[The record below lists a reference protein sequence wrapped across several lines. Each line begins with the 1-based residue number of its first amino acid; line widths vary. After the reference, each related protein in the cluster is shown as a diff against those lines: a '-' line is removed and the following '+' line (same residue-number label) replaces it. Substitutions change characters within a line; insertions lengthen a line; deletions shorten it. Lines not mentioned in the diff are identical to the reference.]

1 MSETINEKS
10 KFLNVLKYFVVFATG
25 ILVGYL
31 ITSCFIK
38 SPKALITFDKEYIK
52 GFSGNNLES
61 NSPGVNIDIA
71 DLKAT
76 INSSNTQGVVVSE
89 VNCVSENP
97 VKIVIY
103 FDENELSIY
112 GLKPIQTEKNS
123 SIAGGKNSI
132 QITCTGNNKF
142 LVLWKDKHRNDNNI
156 DVQVFSDNIIVY
168 STSYIVH

>member
-1 MSETINEKS
+1 MSETTNGKS
-10 KFLNVLKYFVVFATG
+10 NFLLILKYFVIFATG

-31 ITSCFIK
+31 TTSYYIK

-61 NSPGVNIDIA
+61 SSPGVSIDVME
-71 DLKAT
+71 LKAT
-76 INSSNTQGVVVSE
+76 INTSNTQGVVVSE

-97 VKIVIY
+97 VKIVMY

-112 GLKPIQTEKNS
+112 GLKPILTEKNS

-132 QITCTGNNKF
+132 QITCTGNNRF
-142 LVLWKDKHRNDNNI
+142 LILWKDKHQNDNNI
-156 DVQVFSDNIIVY
+156 DVQVFSDNTIVY